1 MAVTKKR
8 TGGSM
13 GGSGPAKAAKAMQGG
28 KTATGGIGEYLAAA
42 EAASSEVGAGL
53 IKTVVR
59 GKGKKEAITDL
70 HLKRLN
76 DGTLMLGVV
85 KRVTRREIFVAL
97 ANNLSGRVSIGGCAF
112 LRA

>member
-1 MAVTKKR
+1 
-8 TGGSM
+8 M
-13 GGSGPAKAAKAMQGG
+13 GAKG
-28 KTATGGIGEYLAAA
+28 AAA
-42 EAASSEVGAGL
+42 ASVEQELVFVGNEEGKITA
-53 IKTVVR
+53 VR
-59 GKGKKEAITDL
+59 QLLQKG
-70 HLKRLN
+70 LN